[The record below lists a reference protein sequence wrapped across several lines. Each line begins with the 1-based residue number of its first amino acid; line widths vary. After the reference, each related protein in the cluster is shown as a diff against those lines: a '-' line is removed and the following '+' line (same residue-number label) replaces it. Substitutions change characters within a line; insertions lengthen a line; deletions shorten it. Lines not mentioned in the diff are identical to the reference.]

1 MWIFAVQ
8 LAALALL
15 LTLSYY
21 ADELQEMMTMD
32 YPLMPSTLHSPEGAI
47 VCPTP
52 AESSEAGKN
61 MVKPQP
67 YNITPHKSISSPQ
80 KPAKR
85 VISVDIPDEHCEGI
99 IASDGDAQEI
109 SSIFKTSSSN
119 SDGLVATA
127 VPVITPST
135 HMAHIEPPPRSGY
148 TPAAAQEQRALIYY
162 PSVNHFGNDW
172 DPPALWQAPRFG
184 NDPNPP
190 VEQFAP
196 PATNPMWMALKPTA
210 PSLAPSI
217 NYTSKVTPEVIS
229 AAVAVST
236 PARNIASEHGVYKL
250 SAAMEA
256 SPDSDD
262 GQQGQRM
269 GELLPALPT
278 RLEEIS
284 SSTRI

>member
-32 YPLMPSTLHSPEGAI
+32 YPLTPSTLHSPEGAI

-109 SSIFKTSSSN
+109 SSISKTSSSN

-148 TPAAAQEQRALIYY
+148 TPAAAQEQRTLIYY

-190 VEQFAP
+190 AEKFAP

-217 NYTSKVTPEVIS
+217 NYASKVAPEVIS
-229 AAVAVST
+229 AAVAVPT

-256 SPDSDD
+256 SPDGDD

-278 RLEEIS
+278 RLLKK
-284 SSTRI
+284 